1 MVDNMKKFILF
12 FLIFILLGN
21 NVAAQYVRKVKEPN
35 FFIPYNDRM
44 HKPEVLQK
52 IKNNEKSVSKTGKI
66 KNKNKLSFNK
76 NPEYKNKYDNYIKE
90 INNYLLYKKFDE
102 NNLLDTDLSEMSEGN
117 VFEVN
122 DDVSTSIETQ
132 EQYDFYMLAKN
143 ILEN

>member
-21 NVAAQYVRKVKEPN
+21 NVGAQYVRKVKEPN

-76 NPEYKNKYDNYIKE
+76 NPEYKNIYDNYIKE